1 MISPTQNRTYS
12 NPKDTEATKL
22 LSSLLVSSSSPD
34 SYQDTMF
41 RIGQHMGSNLVKS
54 LDPNKSYCIVSTVE
68 DADYLAK
75 GIIDAIDQQVKKV
88 YLTCFWNERKT
99 INGASVAPILNKYFE
114 DGYKNADDMIV
125 VKSIMSGS
133 CVVKTNITALF
144 DQVNPQAIH
153 VVAPVMHVDSNK
165 KLEKQF
171 PFSISKLFKYVF
183 LAKDS
188 KLEDNNVIPG
198 IGGSVY
204 EKLGF
209 TDQYH
214 KNKIIPSIVQEKIFS
229 SL

>member
-1 MISPTQNRTYS
+1 M
-12 NPKDTEATKL
+12 
-22 LSSLLVSSSSPD
+22 
-34 SYQDTMF
+34 
-41 RIGQHMGSNLVKS
+41 
-54 LDPNKSYCIVSTVE
+54 
-68 DADYLAK
+68 
-75 GIIDAIDQQVKKV
+75 
-88 YLTCFWNERKT
+88 
-99 INGASVAPILNKYFE
+99 
-114 DGYKNADDMIV
+114 
-125 VKSIMSGS
+125 
-133 CVVKTNITALF
+133 F

-188 KLEDNNVIPG
+188 KLEDNNVILG